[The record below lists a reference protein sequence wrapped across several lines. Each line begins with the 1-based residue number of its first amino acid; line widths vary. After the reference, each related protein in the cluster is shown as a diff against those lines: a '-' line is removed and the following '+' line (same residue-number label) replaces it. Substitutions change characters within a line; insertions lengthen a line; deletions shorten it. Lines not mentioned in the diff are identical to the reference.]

1 MNANSVELELEA
13 IRQQLAALSRRARPG
28 QEEPGLAEVLER
40 LAAALESLQQLAE
53 NLRVENEELFETRQ
67 AVEVERERYLT
78 LFEFAPDGYLVTNLA
93 GVIQEANRAAT
104 ALFQASREFLVGKP
118 LVVFVAA
125 EEHPVF
131 LTRLAQL
138 PTERG
143 VHGWEVSL
151 WLRTGKRIHAA
162 VNVAVLRAAGS
173 TPASLHWMI
182 RDISEQ
188 KRLEARFRATVEAA
202 PTAMVMIDS
211 AGSIVLVNAET
222 VRLFAYTRQ
231 ELLGRGVEVLVP
243 ERFRG
248 EHPRLRSQFFASPKA
263 RRMGAGRDLF
273 GLRKDGSEF
282 PVEIG
287 LNPIETEEGL
297 FVLSAIVD
305 ITERKRNEEAL
316 RRQQQW
322 DEALKTIGQ
331 AATSLLPLEEIL
343 TSGAEAI
350 RRASG
355 ATLAMVRL
363 VDPKTRD
370 LVVAA
375 HRGVPA
381 EYLAV
386 GKRIPWGRELA
397 GTVAA
402 SGQPRAVGRPE
413 EQPGISELS
422 LLASRAQSLACLPLQ
437 AGSRVLGTLTLGHHQ
452 AIYFSPTDLEVC
464 RPAAS
469 MLAGAILAERLRVAT
484 MKEAEEKALL
494 FREMDHRVRN
504 HLAALISLLHL
515 GAEGSEGTAAERL
528 REMAERV
535 ARVAEVHNLLSGRGI
550 QPIEVREL
558 AEGIAK
564 NVLVALPGNLKIQW
578 TVTGDPVRIPPSQV
592 TAIALILNELLTNCT
607 KHAFPGRATGT
618 VAIRVA
624 HEDNQIDLEVQ
635 DDGVGLD
642 LAKHAADLGMTIV
655 QTIVT
660 QTLRGTV
667 AFAAEGGTRVTVRFP
682 HIEETPE
689 GGSA

>member
-1 MNANSVELELEA
+1 MIMTVERELEA
-13 IRQQLAALSRRARPG
+13 VRQALVALGDRVRSAPDQSTLPLDLLDQLAQALDGLQAFADDLRV
-28 QEEPGLAEVLER
+28 QNEELLGHREVLET
-40 LAAALESLQQLAE
+40 E
-53 NLRVENEELFETRQ
+53 RQ
-67 AVEVERERYLT
+67 RYLQ
-78 LFEFAPDGYLVTNLA
+78 LFEFAPDGFLVTDIH
-93 GVIQEANRAAT
+93 GVIREANRAAGS
-104 ALFQASREFLVGKP
+104 LLRMDRDFLVGKP
-118 LVVFVAA
+118 VALFVRPGSQSAFRQHLA
-125 EEHPVF
+125 
-131 LTRLAQL
+131 RLQ
-138 PTERG
+138 TQDE
-143 VHGWEVSL
+143 VQGWEVPL
-151 WLRTGKRIHAA
+151 DLRTGERIHAA
-162 VNVAVLRAAGS
+162 MDVTVLRSAWAAP
-173 TPASLHWMI
+173 TLYWTI
-182 RDISEQ
+182 RDISER
-188 KRLEARFRATVEAA
+188 KRLEARFRAAVEAA
-202 PTAMVMIDS
+202 PAAMMMIDS
-211 AGSIVLVNAET
+211 AGSIVLVNTET
-222 VRLFAYTRQ
+222 ERLFGYARQ

-248 EHPRLRSQFFASPKA
+248 EHPRLRSQFFASPEA

-297 FVLSAIVD
+297 FVLAAILE
-305 ITERKRNEEAL
+305 ITERKRNEDAL
-316 RRQQQW
+316 RRQMHW

-331 AATSLLPLEEIL
+331 AATSLLPLTGIL
-343 TSGAEAI
+343 TGGAEAI
-350 RRASG
+350 CRVSG
-355 ATLAMVRL
+355 ATLAVVRL
-363 VDPKTRD
+363 VDPKTKD

-381 EYLAV
+381 EYLGV
-386 GKRIPWGRELA
+386 GERIPWEREVA

-413 EQPGISELS
+413 EQPGVSELS
-422 LLASRAQSLACLPLQ
+422 LLAGRAQSLACLPLK
-437 AGSRVLGTLTLGHHQ
+437 AGSRVVGTLTLGHDQ
-452 AIYFSPTDLEVC
+452 AEYFSPTDLEVC

-494 FREMDHRVRN
+494 FRELDHRVRN

-535 ARVAEVHNLLSGRGI
+535 ARVAEVHNLLTGRGM

-564 NVLVALPGNLKIQW
+564 NVLLALPGNLTIEW
-578 TVTGDPVRIPPSQV
+578 AVSGDTVRVPPSQV

-618 VAIRVA
+618 VTIRVA

-642 LAKHAADLGMTIV
+642 PAKHPADLGMTIV

-667 AFAAEGGTRVTVRFP
+667 RFAAEGGTQVTIRFP
-682 HIEETPE
+682 HVEETPE
-689 GGSA
+689 GDSP

>member
-1 MNANSVELELEA
+1 MIMTVERELEA
-13 IRQQLAALSRRARPG
+13 VRQALVALGDRVRSAPDQSTLPLDLLDQLAQALDDLQAFADDLRV
-28 QEEPGLAEVLER
+28 QNEELLGHREVLET
-40 LAAALESLQQLAE
+40 E
-53 NLRVENEELFETRQ
+53 RQ
-67 AVEVERERYLT
+67 RYLQ
-78 LFEFAPDGYLVTNLA
+78 LFEFAPDGFLVTDIH
-93 GVIQEANRAAT
+93 GVIREANRAAGS
-104 ALFQASREFLVGKP
+104 LLRMDRDFLVGKP
-118 LVVFVAA
+118 VALFVRPGSQSAFRQHLA
-125 EEHPVF
+125 
-131 LTRLAQL
+131 RLQ
-138 PTERG
+138 TQDE
-143 VHGWEVSL
+143 VQGWEVPL
-151 WLRTGKRIHAA
+151 DLRTGKRIHAA
-162 VNVAVLRAAGS
+162 MDVTVLRSAWAVP
-173 TPASLHWMI
+173 TLYWTI
-182 RDISEQ
+182 RDISER
-188 KRLEARFRATVEAA
+188 KRLEARFRAAVEAA
-202 PTAMVMIDS
+202 PAAMMMIDS
-211 AGSIVLVNAET
+211 AGSIVLVNTET
-222 VRLFAYTRQ
+222 ERLFGYARQ

-248 EHPRLRSQFFASPKA
+248 EHPRLRSQFFASPEA

-297 FVLSAIVD
+297 FVLAAILE
-305 ITERKRNEEAL
+305 ITERKRNEDAL
-316 RRQQQW
+316 RRQMHW

-331 AATSLLPLEEIL
+331 AATSLLPLTGIL
-343 TSGAEAI
+343 TGGAEAI
-350 RRASG
+350 CRASG
-355 ATLAMVRL
+355 ATLAVVRL
-363 VDPKTRD
+363 VDPKTKD

-386 GKRIPWGRELA
+386 GERIPWGREVA

-413 EQPGISELS
+413 EQPGVSELS
-422 LLASRAQSLACLPLQ
+422 LLAGRAQSLACLPLK
-437 AGSRVLGTLTLGHHQ
+437 AGSQVVGTLTLGHDQ
-452 AIYFSPTDLEVC
+452 AEYFSPTDLEVC

-494 FREMDHRVRN
+494 FQELDHRVRN

-535 ARVAEVHNLLSGRGI
+535 ARVGEVHNLLTGRGM

-564 NVLVALPGNLKIQW
+564 NVLLALPGNLTIEW
-578 TVTGDPVRIPPSQV
+578 AVSGDTVRVPPSQV

-618 VAIRVA
+618 VTIRVA

-642 LAKHAADLGMTIV
+642 PAKHPADLGMTIV

-667 AFAAEGGTRVTVRFP
+667 RFAAEGGTQVTIRFP
-682 HIEETPE
+682 HVEETPE
-689 GGSA
+689 GDSP